1 MRDKG
6 GKPPAAG
13 AKARDTKKK
22 KEKGGARS
30 FVTSAEDLEHRNM
43 IEQQKMSAR
52 KARRADG
59 EEGSDDSDDEDGSE
73 SDEDGSDADENVVAF
88 ERVPQKSLFGF
99 SQSADGPAM
108 EAKPKKKTGVAG
120 VIKVE
125 NPNLKPAQNKVM
137 KAKDMTGG
145 VEQQLSRR
153 ERCVCVVCLWVN
165 SAFIVRKTDVCVLGA
180 FVTCREA
187 IEKERAAARY
197 LKKHL
202 AGETVRWHLEHVS
215 GCLL

>member
-1 MRDKG
+1 MREKG

-13 AKARDTKKK
+13 AKARDAKKK

-43 IEQQKMSAR
+43 IEQQKVSAR

-59 EEGSDDSDDEDGSE
+59 EDGSGDDSDKDDSD

-120 VIKVE
+120 VIKIE
-125 NPNLKPAQNKVM
+125 NPNLKSAQNKVM
-137 KAKDMTGG
+137 KAKDMTGD

-153 ERCVCVVCLWVN
+153 ERYVVRLC
-165 SAFIVRKTDVCVLGA
+165 G
-180 FVTCREA
+180 
-187 IEKERAAARY
+187 
-197 LKKHL
+197 
-202 AGETVRWHLEHVS
+202 
-215 GCLL
+215 

>member
-52 KARRADG
+52 KARRAEG
-59 EEGSDDSDDEDGSE
+59 EEGSDDDDDDEDGSE

-153 ERCVCVVCLWVN
+153 ERCIYAMCLWVD
-165 SAFIVRKTDVCVLGA
+165 SAFIVRKTDVCVGYICDLQRGD
-180 FVTCREA
+180 
-187 IEKERAAARY
+187 
-197 LKKHL
+197 
-202 AGETVRWHLEHVS
+202 
-215 GCLL
+215 

>member
-1 MRDKG
+1 MREKG

-13 AKARDTKKK
+13 AKARDAKKK

-43 IEQQKMSAR
+43 IEQQKVSAR

-59 EEGSDDSDDEDGSE
+59 EEGSGDDSDESD

-99 SQSADGPAM
+99 SQSANGPAM

-125 NPNLKPAQNKVM
+125 NPNLKAAQNKVM

-153 ERCVCVVCLWVN
+153 ERCVCVCACLWLLRRC
-165 SAFIVRKTDVCVLGA
+165 VR
-180 FVTCREA
+180 
-187 IEKERAAARY
+187 ER
-197 LKKHL
+197 L
-202 AGETVRWHLEHVS
+202 THV
-215 GCLL
+215 G